1 MMKKISFL
9 FILSF
14 VLCGF
19 VKAQSYHT
27 SDDLTDN
34 SVTEDIF
41 NYAYSQID
49 DFIYKDYILLRND
62 NDYYL
67 FSFKDNYKNS
77 VVLHYTYNYNNSSY
91 NIYNDNNVIL
101 NLNHLFLS
109 NKKYDYS
116 ITSSYFLELY
126 NSKYSILFNVLI
138 VGLLF
143 AIFLN
148 RERKFV

>member
-1 MMKKISFL
+1 MKKISFL
-9 FILSF
+9 LILSF
-14 VLCGF
+14 FMCGF
-19 VKAQSYHT
+19 VNAQSYST
-27 SDDLTDN
+27 TDDLTDN
-34 SVTEDIF
+34 SITEDIF

-49 DFIYKDYILLRND
+49 NFIYKDYILLRND

-67 FSFKDNYKNS
+67 FSFKDNYKTS
-77 VVLHYTYNYNNSSY
+77 VVLHFTYNYNNSSY
-91 NIYNDNNVIL
+91 TIYDDNNVNL

-109 NKKYDYS
+109 NKTYNHS

-126 NSKYSILFNVLI
+126 NSKYNILFNVFI

-148 RERKFV
+148 RERKFI